1 MPPDPVGPQQS
12 DPEPGF
18 LGSVTTQ
25 RPLRLCLEPHL
36 QGDARGSRDGGM
48 GVHIVLPLQRFSL
61 ETRRIEVVD
70 VRHRGVQEV
79 EHLKRDGD
87 APVEADA
94 EMTVPHGRRFGPH
107 GIVLD
112 QGPRTEM
119 AHANASEQ
127 ALHRLEREGA
137 GENAV
142 ERTWNPRS
150 GGVVVREPRGGER
163 EVGLGRH
170 PGCEPNIVRTLDAVA
185 VAWTAGGRHAR
196 IAQEDQPRIEVQIPD
211 RHRRMQP
218 AQPHRTHA
226 DLAAARLDQRTEPP
240 GRLAGARVDPDRRTA
255 HVVAV
260 EALSPVGVERR
271 SAATVPGSPST
282 WG

>member
-1 MPPDPVGPQQS
+1 
-12 DPEPGF
+12 
-18 LGSVTTQ
+18 
-25 RPLRLCLEPHL
+25 
-36 QGDARGSRDGGM
+36 M
-48 GVHIVLPLQRFSL
+48 GVHIVHSLQRFSL

-70 VRHRGVQEV
+70 VRHRRVQEV
-79 EHLKRDGD
+79 EHLERDGD

-94 EMTVPHGRRFGPH
+94 ELSVPHGLRIGPH
-107 GIVLD
+107 GVVLD

-119 AHANASEQ
+119 AHANAPEQ

-170 PGCEPNIVRTLDAVA
+170 PGCEPNIVRPLDAVA
-185 VAWTAGGRHAR
+185 VAWTAGGRHPRVAE
-196 IAQEDQPRIEVQIPD
+196 EDQLRIEVQIPD

-218 AQPHRTHA
+218 VQPHCPHA
-226 DLAAARLDQRTEPP
+226 DLAAARLDQRTEPL
-240 GRLAGARVDPDRRTA
+240 GRFAGSRVDPDRRTT
-255 HVVAV
+255 HVVAGKSFPQ
-260 EALSPVGVERR
+260 L
-271 SAATVPGSPST
+271 T
-282 WG
+282 